1 MHCAPAQVVY
11 NIAMGSDYLA
21 LSALANELDSRLRG
35 ARTDKIVQPET
46 DEIRLF
52 LRAGGRTECLVA
64 SCNAGAPRLHLTAE
78 RKPNPVTAP
87 NFCMLLRKYLSVSVL
102 EEVGM
107 WRHDRIIFMRLT
119 ARTEMRDSAEFYLFI
134 EIMNRY
140 SNIVFTDSDLVI
152 LDAVKHLGFDDGG
165 GHVVLRGV
173 KYLPPEQPKPNY
185 ALPEAAARIDAF
197 GGGDLHRWILDNVS
211 GFSGA
216 TVSELLRRADV
227 ESTLPGALSAEEKAR
242 LHALTA
248 SLTPV
253 TAAPFYAPCIIG
265 KEVYPFPYAAARGEK
280 RDYPDI
286 ISAYDALYTSADREL
301 RNKARLKALST
312 AVKHL
317 RSRTEKNVAIDRER
331 LAECENMDKWRVM
344 GELIVANIYRIN
356 KGDSV
361 LKCINYHTG
370 EECEIPLDER
380 LTPSRNSAAYYNRY
394 NKLKRTKEFTE
405 KKLAADLALL
415 EYVGSLESEIA
426 SLPYDSPATA
436 IEEELERLGAFK
448 RKSKGGKVRREK
460 AEPPHEYL
468 VGGFTVLAGKN
479 NLQNDELTF
488 RVASAGDMWLHL
500 KNRHGAH
507 VVVLTEGKTVPDDV
521 VRIAAEIA
529 AASESASAE
538 VDYTLRRFVKRRP
551 NGHPGQVIYTDF
563 KTVLAKP
570 DAHPELMK

>member
-1 MHCAPAQVVY
+1 
-11 NIAMGSDYLA
+11 
-21 LSALANELDSRLRG
+21 
-35 ARTDKIVQPET
+35 
-46 DEIRLF
+46 
-52 LRAGGRTECLVA
+52 
-64 SCNAGAPRLHLTAE
+64 
-78 RKPNPVTAP
+78 
-87 NFCMLLRKYLSVSVL
+87 MLLRKYLSVSVL
-102 EEVGM
+102 EEVACG
-107 WRHDRIIFMRLT
+107 RHDRIIFMRFT

-227 ESTLPGALSAEEKAR
+227 ESTLPGALSRKR
-242 LHALTA
+242 KRGCTRSPP

-265 KEVYPFPYAAARGEK
+265 KEVYPFPYAAARGER

-301 RNKARLKALST
+301 RNKARLKTLST

-426 SLPYDSPATA
+426 SLPYDSP
-436 IEEELERLGAFK
+436 
-448 RKSKGGKVRREK
+448 SRR
-460 AEPPHEYL
+460 
-468 VGGFTVLAGKN
+468 
-479 NLQNDELTF
+479 
-488 RVASAGDMWLHL
+488 
-500 KNRHGAH
+500 
-507 VVVLTEGKTVPDDV
+507 
-521 VRIAAEIA
+521 
-529 AASESASAE
+529 
-538 VDYTLRRFVKRRP
+538 
-551 NGHPGQVIYTDF
+551 
-563 KTVLAKP
+563 
-570 DAHPELMK
+570 

>member
-1 MHCAPAQVVY
+1 
-11 NIAMGSDYLA
+11 MGSDYLA

-64 SCNAGAPRLHLTAE
+64 SCNAGAPRLHLTVE

-87 NFCMLLRKYLSVSVL
+87 NFCMLLRKYLSVSIL

-107 WRHDRIIFMRLT
+107 WRHDRIIFMRFT

-173 KYLPPEQPKPNY
+173 KYLSPEQPKPNY

-265 KEVYPFPYAAARGEK
+265 KEVYPFPYAAARGER

-301 RNKARLKALST
+301 RNKARLKTLST

-405 KKLAADLALL
+405 KKLASDLALL

-426 SLPYDSPATA
+426 SLPYDSSSTA

-507 VVVLTEGKTVPDDV
+507 VVVLTEGRSVPDDV
-521 VRIAAEIA
+521 IRIAAEIA
-529 AASESASAE
+529 AASESA
-538 VDYTLRRFVKRRP
+538 VR
-551 NGHPGQVIYTDF
+551 TD
-563 KTVLAKP
+563 TPVR
-570 DAHPELMK
+570 